1 MTRKLLAIVALLFVL
16 VLSGCGNQSG
26 DIQQGPWY
34 EAGKAESPGEPWP
47 REILKEGSGPVTT
60 PGSLVFITYVI
71 EPDESKSE
79 SYKAEFIRLN
89 QKQMVLWL
97 GPPLTQRIVKQHVH
111 STSAMIGFE
120 PHLLALPREVK
131 LDCSSPVK
139 GAVVY
144 L

>member
-1 MTRKLLAIVALLFVL
+1 MTRKLLATVALLFVL

-97 GPPLTQRIVKQHVH
+97 GTPPLTPRIVKHDVH

-120 PHLLALPREVK
+120 PR
-131 LDCSSPVK
+131 
-139 GAVVY
+139 
-144 L
+144 